1 MKQTNSNNK
10 IKFRFGYLLGL
21 FLLLLAV
28 AAVYLTIVTSAA
40 GAQLSH
46 LEKERE
52 KRGGRKP
59 SVKSLG
65 GLEGKLPAVIAI
77 SGLVLS
83 LFFLSGITGNVTG
96 LNNSTQSFLGVVLFV
111 IGVISAVWYFKRK

>member
-10 IKFRFGYLLGL
+10 IKFRFGHLLGL

-52 KRGGRKP
+52 KLNEENTYLRNKLVT
-59 SVKSLG
+59 STSLSEIEVKASELG
-65 GLEGKLPAVIAI
+65 LKKAEKIIYISEEDSFAKLP
-77 SGLVLS
+77 
-83 LFFLSGITGNVTG
+83 
-96 LNNSTQSFLGVVLFV
+96 
-111 IGVISAVWYFKRK
+111 